1 MSQLAGDRE
10 PLAYPAYP
18 GGESRPPRP
27 PLTKRMRPSHWIAV
41 DCVVAGF
48 AALCDVAIIGRQFPG
63 GGAGIPL
70 VLLFA
75 AAVFI
80 PLALRRRAPVLA
92 FGTLVILG
100 IATSGLAIAVSAL
113 IFLASALVLY
123 TVTVETR
130 RRTGMTALGLVLLV
144 LVFVT
149 VGDAPLQHV
158 VGGGRGNHVGG
169 ALVPVALACVI
180 AWMTG
185 YSVRQRR
192 RYVVTLQQQAANS
205 AVAEE
210 RLRIARELHD
220 VVAHSMSVIAV
231 QAGYGQYVI
240 DASPEGAK
248 EALGAIQATSRDALD
263 EMRRMLGVLRQQD
276 GTPGPQDGAPDQQDD
291 AVDQQQGA
299 PDQQDDA
306 LAGPQDGAAD
316 RRDPTGGQPGR
327 VRGPADSAA
336 GPSAASP
343 GRAQE
348 ASAPLAP
355 VPFVPAPL
363 NRAPCNRA
371 PLAPAP
377 GLAGLDRLIS
387 RTCGAGVR
395 VTLEIA
401 GYARPAPAGVDL
413 SAYRIVQEALTNVVR
428 HAGTGA
434 VCAVSVCYTEAAL
447 VIRVTD
453 DGGPHSGP
461 PLDGISAAGTG
472 HGIIGMRERVNLC
485 GGTFRAGPLPAGGF
499 QVTASLPLPPAWVA
513 APGPVPAP
521 SPASTAPGPVTTA
534 GPVTAAGAVTAQ
546 GRASAWDAAGVL
558 AGVLPAGVL
567 PAGPAA
573 ASASVA
579 RDGSG

>member
-1 MSQLAGDRE
+1 
-10 PLAYPAYP
+10 
-18 GGESRPPRP
+18 
-27 PLTKRMRPSHWIAV
+27 
-41 DCVVAGF
+41 
-48 AALCDVAIIGRQFPG
+48 
-63 GGAGIPL
+63 
-70 VLLFA
+70 
-75 AAVFI
+75 
-80 PLALRRRAPVLA
+80 
-92 FGTLVILG
+92 
-100 IATSGLAIAVSAL
+100 
-113 IFLASALVLY
+113 
-123 TVTVETR
+123 
-130 RRTGMTALGLVLLV
+130 
-144 LVFVT
+144 
-149 VGDAPLQHV
+149 
-158 VGGGRGNHVGG
+158 
-169 ALVPVALACVI
+169 
-180 AWMTG
+180 MTG

-192 RYVVTLQQQAANS
+192 LYVVTLQQQAASS
-205 AVAEE
+205 AVGEE

-276 GTPGPQDGAPDQQDD
+276 GTPGPQDGA
-291 AVDQQQGA
+291 A
-299 PDQQDDA
+299 DQQDDA

-316 RRDPTGGQPGR
+316 RRGPTGGQPGQ

-336 GPSAASP
+336 GPSAGSP

-434 VCAVSVCYTEAAL
+434 VGAVSVCYTEAAL

-499 QVTASLPLPPAWVA
+499 QVTASLPLPPTRVT
-513 APGPVPAP
+513 APGPVPAQ
-521 SPASTAPGPVTTA
+521 SPASTVPVPAVGALTVPG
-534 GPVTAAGAVTAQ
+534 
-546 GRASAWDAAGVL
+546 
-558 AGVLPAGVL
+558 
-567 PAGPAA
+567 
-573 ASASVA
+573 SASVA

>member
-1 MSQLAGDRE
+1 MSQLAGDRQ
-10 PLAYPAYP
+10 PPAYPVYP

-27 PLTKRMRPSHWIAV
+27 PLTKRMRPGHWIAI

-48 AALCDVAIIGRQFPG
+48 AALCGVAIIGRQFPG
-63 GGAGIPL
+63 GEVRIPL

-92 FGTLVILG
+92 FGTLVLLG
-100 IATSGLAIAVSAL
+100 IAVSGLAIAVSGL
-113 IFLASALVLY
+113 VFLASAVVLY

-130 RRTGMTALGLVLLV
+130 RRTGMTALALVLLV
-144 LVFVT
+144 MVFLT
-149 VGDAPLQHV
+149 VGVSPLVRVIGGVRIDH
-158 VGGGRGNHVGG
+158 VGGG
-169 ALVPVALACVI
+169 AFVPVALACVI

-185 YSVRQRR
+185 YSARQRR

-240 DASPEGAK
+240 DTSPDGAK
-248 EALGAIQATSRDALD
+248 NALGAIQATSRDALD

-276 GTPGPQDGAPDQQDD
+276 GAPAPQNALAGQQDGTADQQD
-291 AVDQQQGA
+291 A
-299 PDQQDDA
+299 
-306 LAGPQDGAAD
+306 
-316 RRDPTGGQPGR
+316 TGGQPGQ
-327 VRGPADSAA
+327 VRGAADSAA
-336 GPSAASP
+336 GPGTGSP
-343 GRAQE
+343 GWAQD
-348 ASAPLAP
+348 ASAPLARVPLASAP
-355 VPFVPAPL
+355 VSRAPL
-363 NRAPCNRA
+363 NRA

-377 GLAGLDRLIS
+377 GLACLDRLIS
-387 RTCGAGVR
+387 RTSGAGVR
-395 VTLEIA
+395 VTLELS

-413 SAYRIVQEALTNVVR
+413 SAYRIIQEALTNVVR

-434 VCAVSVCYTEAAL
+434 VCAVSVCYTDADL

-485 GGTFRAGPLPAGGF
+485 DGTFRAGPLPAGGF
-499 QVTASLPLPPAWVA
+499 QVTASLPLPPTRVT
-513 APGPVPAP
+513 APGPVPAQ
-521 SPASTAPGPVTTA
+521 SPASTVPVPAVGALTVPG
-534 GPVTAAGAVTAQ
+534 
-546 GRASAWDAAGVL
+546 
-558 AGVLPAGVL
+558 
-567 PAGPAA
+567 
-573 ASASVA
+573 SASVA